1 MTEWFKVVSL
11 NLTMGYSIIG
21 SNPIFSV
28 YKLLILMKWDYSI
41 LLIIV
46 GIIKSLYYTGIT
58 FKVDKI
64 RILCLLERLKIYKN
78 I

>member
-1 MTEWFKVVSL
+1 
-11 NLTMGYSIIG
+11 
-21 SNPIFSV
+21 
-28 YKLLILMKWDYSI
+28 MKWDYSI